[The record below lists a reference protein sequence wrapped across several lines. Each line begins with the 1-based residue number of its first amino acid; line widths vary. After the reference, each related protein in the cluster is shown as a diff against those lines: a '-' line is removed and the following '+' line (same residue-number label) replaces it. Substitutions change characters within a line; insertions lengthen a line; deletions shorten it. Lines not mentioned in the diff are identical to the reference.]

1 MTDLF
6 SEIYEER
13 AAICEFDGLLTRE
26 EAEKQGLLESE
37 QYRHSCE
44 VRDILSRPL
53 MARRA
58 LLADIETRRGKD
70 VADRLRSDMAKL
82 WAERKA
88 A

>member
-26 EAEKQGLLESE
+26 EAEKQGKLESE

-44 VRDILSRPL
+44 VRDILNRPL
-53 MARRA
+53 MERRS
-58 LLADIETRRGKD
+58 LLADIEQRRGKD
-70 VADRLRSDMAKL
+70 AADRLRNDIARL

>member
-6 SEIYEER
+6 TEVFEER

-26 EAEKQGLLESE
+26 EAEKQGMLESE
-37 QYRHSCE
+37 QYRHACE
-44 VRDILSRPL
+44 VRDILGRPL
-53 MARRA
+53 MERRE
-58 LLADIETRRGKD
+58 LLADIEKKRGK
-70 VADRLRSDMAKL
+70 VAADRLRDDMAKL

>member
-6 SEIYEER
+6 EIFEER
-13 AAICEFDGLLTRE
+13 AAICEYDGLLTRE
-26 EAEKQGLLESE
+26 EAEKQGKLESE
-37 QYRHSCE
+37 QYRHACE

-53 MARRA
+53 MDRRA
-58 LLADIETRRGKD
+58 LLADIEQKRGME
-70 VADRLRSDMAKL
+70 AAERLRSDMARL